1 MNDLKYI
8 ITYTANLLNNTY
20 LTFSPYRFSLMSIM
34 IGLAALG
41 LITFFVRKLF
51 VD

>member
-1 MNDLKYI
+1 MSDLKYI
-8 ITYTANLLNNTY
+8 IYYTANLLNNTY
-20 LTFSPYRFSLMSIM
+20 LTFSPYRFNLMSIM

-41 LITFFVRKLF
+41 LITFFIRKVF